1 MNKKSE
7 AIGELHLS
15 AFNSAHIQDVVY
27 QTEKMIAR

>member
-15 AFNSAHIQDVVY
+15 ASLFDIH
-27 QTEKMIAR
+27 